1 MGVED
6 SQQETLEP
14 GFVLLNTRCTM
25 DDGRVLSPGEE
36 VRLANFPCAICRCD
50 PNTREVVCE
59 TETCPTL
66 QCGEDEGQ
74 LLEPGQ
80 CCPECV
86 GKFICTSFSNY

>member
-1 MGVED
+1 
-6 SQQETLEP
+6 
-14 GFVLLNTRCTM
+14 M

-86 GKFICTSFSNY
+86 GKFICTSFSND